1 MTDSPDPSVPPPVGA
16 VVVLAAGKGT
26 RMRSPL
32 PKVLHPICGRT
43 MLDWVLDQATS
54 LDPGRTVLVVGD
66 QAERVGAAAGAGVE
80 VVVQE
85 PQRGTGHALQV
96 CGAAL
101 DGLRGA
107 VVVLYGDMP
116 ALRPETLGRLVE
128 ERPAGGAAMLVAE
141 LDDPTG
147 YGRVLRAGDG
157 SVRGVVEH
165 RDASP
170 DELGVREINVGVYA
184 FPAERLPELLGRLS
198 DDNAQGELYLT
209 DLIEMLV
216 EEGRGVAAVA
226 VEDPAEARGVNTLS
240 QLAEARAI
248 LQERILEE
256 HMARGV
262 LIEDPATTFIDHG
275 VEIGPGTH
283 VLPCT
288 VIRTGVRVGAGC
300 EVGPFSHLR
309 VGTVLEDG
317 AEIGNFTET
326 KKARLGPGVKAKH
339 LSYLGDVEIGERT
352 NVGAGTIVAN
362 YDGRAKHHTR
372 IGREAFIGSGSVL
385 IAPTVVGDG
394 ATTGGGAVVTRNS
407 EIPPGEVW
415 VGVPARPIAPKPRPG
430 AAPEGADG

>member
-1 MTDSPDPSVPPPVGA
+1 
-16 VVVLAAGKGT
+16 
-26 RMRSPL
+26 MRSPL

-165 RDASP
+165 RDARPTSS
-170 DELGVREINVGVYA
+170 EC
-184 FPAERLPELLGRLS
+184 
-198 DDNAQGELYLT
+198 
-209 DLIEMLV
+209 
-216 EEGRGVAAVA
+216 
-226 VEDPAEARGVNTLS
+226 ARSTS
-240 QLAEARAI
+240 ASTPSR
-248 LQERILEE
+248 
-256 HMARGV
+256 
-262 LIEDPATTFIDHG
+262 PS
-275 VEIGPGTH
+275 
-283 VLPCT
+283 
-288 VIRTGVRVGAGC
+288 GC
-300 EVGPFSHLR
+300 RS
-309 VGTVLEDG
+309 
-317 AEIGNFTET
+317 
-326 KKARLGPGVKAKH
+326 
-339 LSYLGDVEIGERT
+339 SW
-352 NVGAGTIVAN
+352 
-362 YDGRAKHHTR
+362 
-372 IGREAFIGSGSVL
+372 
-385 IAPTVVGDG
+385 VV
-394 ATTGGGAVVTRNS
+394 
-407 EIPPGEVW
+407 
-415 VGVPARPIAPKPRPG
+415 
-430 AAPEGADG
+430 